1 MFNSKSPLLH
11 AIALP
16 LFMLSSQADASLMFT
31 FQRVSDTEAIMTA
44 TGSTADLGLP
54 TGINVGTYSNLELLG
69 VFESASLGPANGAV
83 EQTAGDFMFAG
94 KTIPGWSVLE
104 GDMLHNIFFGDT
116 DSPTGTS
123 TLTVPSYAAGDIKW
137 GPVGTGTGVWAT
149 YQAFTGGTGPLRVQI
164 GTWEIV
170 APTSAVPEPGSL
182 ALVALGLFGLIP
194 ALRRK

>member
-31 FQRVSDTEAIMTA
+31 FQRISDTEAIMTA
-44 TGSTADLGLP
+44 TGSADLGLP
-54 TGINVGTYSNLELLG
+54 TGPNIGRYTDLELRD
-69 VFESASLGPANGAV
+69 VFVRKDFGGPANGFV
-83 EQTAGDFMFAG
+83 EQTSGDFMFAG
-94 KTIPGWSVLE
+94 SGIPGWSILE
-104 GDMLHNIFFGDT
+104 GDMLRNVVFMDDT
-116 DSPTGTS
+116 SPTGTS
-123 TLTVPSYAAGDIKW
+123 NLKVGTGSNAVW
-137 GPVGTGTGVWAT
+137 GPVGTTTGVWAT
-149 YQAFTGGTGPLRVQI
+149 YLTVTGQRDVVQV

-170 APTSAVPEPGSL
+170 TPTSTVPEPGSL